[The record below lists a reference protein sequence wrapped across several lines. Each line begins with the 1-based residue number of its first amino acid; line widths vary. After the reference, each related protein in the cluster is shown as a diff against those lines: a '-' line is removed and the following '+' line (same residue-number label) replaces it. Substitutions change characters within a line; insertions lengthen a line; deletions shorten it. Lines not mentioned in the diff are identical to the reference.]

1 MRVIDAD
8 KLDAY
13 LTDTIDGALEAWR
26 LSRLSYYREIAADL
40 SHIREHIRDMV
51 VEVPC
56 QPRPL
61 YDEPSQTLDN
71 SSVEDG
77 EPHSDTV

>member
-40 SHIREHIRDMV
+40 SHIRDMV

-61 YDEPSQTLDN
+61 YDEPSQTRDN

>member
-1 MRVIDAD
+1 MMRVIDAD

-56 QPRPL
+56 QPRSL
-61 YDEPSQTLDN
+61 RRTF
-71 SSVEDG
+71 V
-77 EPHSDTV
+77 DTR